1 MNIAFVKVD
10 KKTIYVVGRGA
21 ADKIAV
27 GKPVYI
33 DRVK

>member
-27 GKPVYI
+27 ETPVYI
-33 DRVK
+33 GCVK